1 MGKLYSYIYMS
12 LDGVVASPE
21 KWTAPY
27 FSEDLNSDL
36 ATRLERSAGMVLGR
50 RTYDEFSA
58 FWPNQPEDAPF
69 VALNNTVQKF
79 VVSDSLGEA
88 KWQNSS
94 VVRGSEVADLK
105 KSVDGD
111 LHITGSPTLVRNLI
125 AQDLLDEVH
134 LVTFPIF
141 LGTGQR
147 MFEGSSPVSHLRLV
161 DSTAMDQNV
170 LHLTYSTSN

>member
-1 MGKLYSYIYMS
+1 MGKLISYTYMS
-12 LDGVVASPE
+12 LDGVVEGPE

-27 FSEDLNSDL
+27 FGEDLSSDL

-50 RTYDEFSA
+50 RTYDEFSG
-58 FWPNQPEDAPF
+58 FWPTQPEDVPF
-69 VALNNTVQKF
+69 AALNNTVQKF

-111 LHITGSPTLVRNLI
+111 LHITGSVTLVRNLI
-125 AQDLLDEVH
+125 AQDLLDEIH
-134 LVTFPIF
+134 LVTFPVV
-141 LGTGQR
+141 LGIGRR

-170 LHLTYSTSN
+170 VHLTYAISN